1 MKVSLVTEGTYPI
14 QSGGVSGWCEQLIRG
29 LPEVSFEVVA
39 LSGSGREPAVF
50 TVPDNVTAVQRIGLW
65 APPPRARR
73 VPRAVESRFAIAY
86 EELLEAMLGDG
97 PHSAVGFESAVRAL
111 HALAADTPLVPLLRG
126 QRAVDLFVDVWAR
139 HRDGAGDEPL
149 SVGDA
154 LAVTELMEHFL
165 RPLGMPV
172 LETDLVHATANG
184 PGALMGLLAKWTH
197 GTPVLL
203 SEHGVYLRERML
215 AIRRSGDSRAARAA
229 QIRFFLRLTE
239 LCYRHA
245 DLVAPVS
252 GFNGRWARRG
262 GAAPE
267 RVRTMHNGVDP
278 AALPL
283 LTEEPAE
290 PTVAFVGRIDP
301 LKDIELLVTAFAQ
314 VRRAIPAARLRLF
327 GGVPAGNEDYA
338 RRCEARVAELG
349 LADAVTF
356 EGPVSPVTEAFRRG
370 HIVVLSSKSEGLP
383 LTIIEAAM
391 SGRATVATDVGGMS
405 EAVGEGGLV
414 VPAGDAPAFAAA
426 CIRLLRDHELR
437 HELAGR
443 GRRRALELFTLER
456 FAENFRSVY
465 VSLAQR
471 RPLPAHTGA
480 PSVELPVPAGALAP
494 AVSVRP
500 AARLSGRPAPVEPV
514 PVTAAAP
521 VGRVERGGGPVEPV
535 EVPTGRIEAV
545 PAATSAAAPASA
557 TASDEPIEIPTS
569 RIAAVAAAGREPV
582 EVPTS
587 RITAVA
593 AAGEEAVEVSTWRI
607 TAVAESLDPPT
618 ARMARV
624 PEPLDPPTSR
634 IVPVAPRTRIPAQ
647 AQRPA
652 GKPRG
657 PVRPPAP
664 RPSEER
670 VRVGEAG

>member
-1 MKVSLVTEGTYPI
+1 MRVSLVTEGTYPI

-50 TVPDNVTAVQRIGLW
+50 TVPDNVTAVRRIGLW

-73 VPRAVESRFAIAY
+73 VPRALASRFAIAY
-86 EELLEAMLGDG
+86 EELLEAMLGDDG
-97 PHSAVGFESAVRAL
+97 PHAAAGFESAVRAL
-111 HALAADTPLVPLLRG
+111 HALAAETPLVPLLRG

-139 HRDGAGDEPL
+139 HRGGADTGPL

-184 PGALMGLLAKWTH
+184 PGALMGLLAKWAH

-252 GFNGRWARRG
+252 GFNGRWARQG

-267 RVRTMHNGVDP
+267 RVRTLHNGVDP
-278 AALPL
+278 EALPV

-301 LKDIELLVTAFAQ
+301 LKDVELLVTAFAQ

-349 LADAVTF
+349 LGDAVTF
-356 EGPVSPVTEAFRRG
+356 EGPVSPVSEAFRRG
-370 HIVVLSSKSEGLP
+370 HLVVLSSRSEGLP

-391 SGRATVATDVGGMS
+391 SGRATVATDVGGMA
-405 EAVGEGGLV
+405 EAVGDGGLV

-426 CIRLLRDHELR
+426 CVRLLRDHELR
-437 HELAGR
+437 HELAAR
-443 GRRRALELFTLER
+443 GRRRALELFTLEK
-456 FAENFRSVY
+456 FAEGFRSVY

-471 RPLPAHTGA
+471 RPLPAVA
-480 PSVELPVPAGALAP
+480 PEPAVPA
-494 AVSVRP
+494 
-500 AARLSGRPAPVEPV
+500 
-514 PVTAAAP
+514 TA
-521 VGRVERGGGPVEPV
+521 EPV
-535 EVPTGRIEAV
+535 EVPT
-545 PAATSAAAPASA
+545 T
-557 TASDEPIEIPTS
+557 
-569 RIAAVAAAGREPV
+569 RIAAVPRAARSEPV

-587 RITAVA
+587 RIAAVGA
-593 AAGEEAVEVSTWRI
+593 HEPVDPPTSRLARVPEQ
-607 TAVAESLDPPT
+607 LDPPT
-618 ARMARV
+618 ARI
-624 PEPLDPPTSR
+624 S
-634 IVPVAPRTRIPAQ
+634 PVAPRPRIPAQ

>member
-139 HRDGAGDEPL
+139 HRGEEL

-215 AIRRSGDSRAARAA
+215 AIRRSGDSRAARTA

-278 AALPL
+278 AALPV

-349 LADAVTF
+349 LGDAVTF

-370 HIVVLSSKSEGLP
+370 HLVVLSSRSEGLP

-405 EAVGEGGLV
+405 EAVGDGGIV

-426 CIRLLRDHELR
+426 CIRLLRNHELR

-500 AARLSGRPAPVEPV
+500 AARLSGPPAPV
-514 PVTAAAP
+514 
-521 VGRVERGGGPVEPV
+521 
-535 EVPTGRIEAV
+535 
-545 PAATSAAAPASA
+545 
-557 TASDEPIEIPTS
+557 EPIEIPTS

-587 RITAVA
+587 RITAVV
-593 AAGEEAVEVSTWRI
+593 AAGEEPVEVPTSRI
-607 TAVAESLDPPT
+607 TAVAAAESLDPPT
-618 ARMARV
+618 ARMTRV

-634 IVPVAPRTRIPAQ
+634 IAPVAPRTRIPAQ

-670 VRVGEAG
+670 IRVGEAG

>member
-65 APPPRARR
+65 APPPRDRR
-73 VPRAVESRFAIAY
+73 VPRAVGSRFAIAY

-97 PHSAVGFESAVRAL
+97 PHSAAGFESAVRAL
-111 HALAADTPLVPLLRG
+111 HALAAETPLVPLLRG

-139 HRDGAGDEPL
+139 HRTGDDEAL

-172 LETDLVHATANG
+172 LRTDLVHATANG
-184 PGALMGLLAKWTH
+184 PGALMGLLAKWAH

-290 PTVAFVGRIDP
+290 PTIAFVGRIDP

-338 RRCEARVAELG
+338 RRCEARVSELG
-349 LADAVTF
+349 LGDAVTF
-356 EGPVSPVTEAFRRG
+356 EGPISPVTEAFRRG
-370 HIVVLSSKSEGLP
+370 HLVVLSSRSEGLP

-391 SGRATVATDVGGMS
+391 SGRATVATDVGGMA
-405 EAVGEGGLV
+405 EAVGDGGLV

-465 VSLAQR
+465 VSLTQR

-500 AARLSGRPAPVEPV
+500 AARLSERS
-514 PVTAAAP
+514 P
-521 VGRVERGGGPVEPV
+521 VGPAEPV

-545 PAATSAAAPASA
+545 PAATSAPASA
-557 TASDEPIEIPTS
+557 PVPNEPI
-569 RIAAVAAAGREPV
+569 

-593 AAGEEAVEVSTWRI
+593 AAQEEPVEVPTSRI

-634 IVPVAPRTRIPAQ
+634 IAPVAPRTRIPAQ

-664 RPSEER
+664 RSSEER

>member
-1 MKVSLVTEGTYPI
+1 MRVSLVTEGTYPI

-50 TVPDNVTAVQRIGLW
+50 TVPENVRAVRRIGLW

-73 VPRAVESRFAIAY
+73 VPRAIGSRFAIAY
-86 EELLEAMLGDG
+86 EELLEAMLGDDG
-97 PHSAVGFESAVRAL
+97 LHSAVAFESAVRAL
-111 HALAADTPLVPLLRG
+111 HALSADTPLVPLLRG
-126 QRAVDLFVDVWAR
+126 QRAVDLFVDVWDR
-139 HRDGAGDEPL
+139 HRGGDDAEPL

-278 AALPL
+278 EALPL

-290 PTVAFVGRIDP
+290 PTIAFVGRIDP

-314 VRRAIPAARLRLF
+314 VRRAIPTARLRLF

-338 RRCEARVAELG
+338 RRCEARVDELG
-349 LADAVTF
+349 LGDAVTF
-356 EGPVSPVTEAFRRG
+356 EGPVSPVSEAFRRG
-370 HIVVLSSKSEGLP
+370 HLVVLSSKSEGLP

-391 SGRATVATDVGGMS
+391 SGRATVATDVGGMA
-405 EAVGEGGLV
+405 EAVGDGGLV

-426 CIRLLRDHELR
+426 CIRLLRDHGLR
-437 HELAGR
+437 RELAAR

-456 FAENFRSVY
+456 FADHFRSVY
-465 VSLAQR
+465 VSLVQR
-471 RPLPAHTGA
+471 RPLPVAAGTSG
-480 PSVELPVPAGALAP
+480 ELPVPVGSVEPAVSVPSVEPAVSVRSVEPAVSVRSVEP

-500 AARLSGRPAPVEPV
+500 AAQLSPAALRAEPVE
-514 PVTAAAP
+514 AP
-521 VGRVERGGGPVEPV
+521 LRAEPV
-535 EVPTGRIEAV
+535 EVPTSRLEAV
-545 PAATSAAAPASA
+545 PAAG
-557 TASDEPIEIPTS
+557 EPVEIPTS
-569 RIAAVAAAGREPV
+569 RIAAVPAADTGDEPV

-587 RITAVA
+587 RL
-593 AAGEEAVEVSTWRI
+593 EAVVPQEPVDPPTSRL
-607 TAVAESLDPPT
+607 ARVPGPLDPPT
-618 ARMARV
+618 ARIA
-624 PEPLDPPTSR
+624 
-634 IVPVAPRTRIPAQ
+634 PVAPRSRIPTQ
-647 AQRPA
+647 APRPA
-652 GKPRG
+652 GRPRG
-657 PVRPPAP
+657 SVRPPAP
-664 RPSEER
+664 RTSEER